1 MATWDPEQYR
11 KFADHRLRPALD
23 LMARIPLAKAE
34 TVWDLGCGAGN
45 VTKLL
50 AERFAGARVVGVDN
64 SPEMLS
70 KASAIPGIAWLAGD
84 VATWSAPHPADLVF
98 SNAVLHWIPDHARL
112 VPHLLRQVRPGGV
125 LAIQVPRNFAAA
137 SHAEL
142 YETARSPRWRGRLA
156 RLTSLLGVMAPGE
169 YWRWL
174 DPLSSALDIWESE
187 YLHVLAGENAVV
199 EWTKGTAVKPFLDAL
214 PAVEQADF
222 LADYG
227 ARISRAYPR
236 ERDGRTLFP
245 FRRLFIVATRKAA

>member
-1 MATWDPEQYR
+1 MTTWDPEQYR

-34 TVWDLGCGAGN
+34 TVWDLGCGTGN

-70 KASAIPGIAWLAGD
+70 KAGAIPDIAWLAGD

-98 SNAVLHWIPDHARL
+98 SNAVLHWIPDHERL
-112 VPHLLRQVRPGGV
+112 VPRLLSQVRPGGV

-137 SHAEL
+137 SHIEL
-142 YETARSPRWRGRLA
+142 YATACSLRWRDRLA
-156 RLTSLLGVMAPGE
+156 RLTSLFDVATPVE

-174 DPLSSALDIWESE
+174 DPLSSALDIWESA
-187 YLHVLAGENAVV
+187 YLHVLTGANAVV

-236 ERDGRTLFP
+236 ERDGRTLFQ
-245 FRRLFIVATRKAA
+245 FRRLFIVATRKTT